1 LKTLPNTVRSLPYT
15 VRSPRQR
22 STRLSYQGTKVPTQ
36 KDNQFWTQFQEY
48 LKRAGTEHTAKV
60 RLSYARKYLS
70 VLSEGD
76 AKELLMFSND
86 KRTHV
91 MKSLASLSKFIGCYD
106 VWKEIIDR
114 HQLKWATGGVEVF
127 NNILNSNGDNYSS
140 NTKGNLVSCL

>member
-1 LKTLPNTVRSLPYT
+1 
-15 VRSPRQR
+15 
-22 STRLSYQGTKVPTQ
+22 
-36 KDNQFWTQFQEY
+36 
-48 LKRAGTEHTAKV
+48 
-60 RLSYARKYLS
+60 
-70 VLSEGD
+70 
-76 AKELLMFSND
+76 
-86 KRTHV
+86 